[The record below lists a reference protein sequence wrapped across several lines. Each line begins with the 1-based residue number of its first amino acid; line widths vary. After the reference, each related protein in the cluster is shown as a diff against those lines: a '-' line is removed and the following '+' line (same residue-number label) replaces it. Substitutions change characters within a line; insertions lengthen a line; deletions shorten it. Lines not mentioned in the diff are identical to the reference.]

1 MEFKFNP
8 NAFHVPANTP
18 TQVTVSNVGV
28 APHNFSIKEL
38 GISVN
43 VLVGQTQLITIN
55 AAPGTYSFYCN
66 LPGHRQA
73 GMVGTLTVP

>member
-8 NAFHVPANTP
+8 NSFHVPANAP
-18 TQVTVSNVGV
+18 TQITVDNVGV

-43 VLVGQTQLITIN
+43 VLAGQTQAITID
-55 AAPGTYSFYCN
+55 AAPGRYTFYCN